1 MTPKELIAEARNQ
14 AQGARSFSSHRTE
27 PWFLDELA
35 STIERLAGALEEIAE
50 SGAPRDE
57 HELGTV
63 DVWLRGLARSALSGE
78 PTP

>member
-1 MTPKELIAEARNQ
+1 MTPSIQETVERLKNWHIRSMLENGNDMEEA
-14 AQGARSFSSHRTE
+14 AA
-27 PWFLDELA
+27 L
-35 STIERLAGALEEIAE
+35 IERLAGALEEIAE

-78 PTP
+78 PR